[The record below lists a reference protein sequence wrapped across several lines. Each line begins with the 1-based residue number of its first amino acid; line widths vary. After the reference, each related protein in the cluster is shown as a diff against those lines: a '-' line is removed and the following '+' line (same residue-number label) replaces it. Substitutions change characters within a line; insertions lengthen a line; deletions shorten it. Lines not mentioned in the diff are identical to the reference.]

1 MLSLRG
7 HSQRTHLHELPKPGK
22 SGGIGIRQMFGS
34 VRETMGWER
43 LLMGT
48 GLAGDG

>member
-22 SGGIGIRQMFGS
+22 SGGTGIRQMFGS
-34 VRETMGWER
+34 VRETMGWEG